1 MIDKIKKKY
10 VKLKIKNDMNI
21 NKEFKSPHEQV
32 IQVDPISNKFSPNF
46 KENLLTNPTY
56 NAVYEMLLQGVDEY
70 TIIEE
75 LLKINEQQSNAIIK
89 LQENQQPKY
98 FLRPE

>member
-1 MIDKIKKKY
+1 METAHKGSLD
-10 VKLKIKNDMNI
+10 
-21 NKEFKSPHEQV
+21 
-32 IQVDPISNKFSPNF
+32 ISFILSKFSLNF

-56 NAVYEMLLQGVDEY
+56 NAVYEMLLQGVNEY
-70 TIIEE
+70 EIIEE

-98 FLRPE
+98 FLKPE